1 MSGPGQGLTESKLG
15 STWEP
20 CAATYKEREA
30 ETSAVQHRNKLL
42 KKKKKKK
49 KRVMLHACVRE
60 KGCMHG
66 LHVYVHVSHGKKG
79 GMLHARNKEG
89 SREEF
94 GRIIGWIWFPNL
106 ASCTD
111 QNSKELMCV
120 TCNCPRRR
128 PL

>member
-1 MSGPGQGLTESKLG
+1 
-15 STWEP
+15 
-20 CAATYKEREA
+20 
-30 ETSAVQHRNKLL
+30 
-42 KKKKKKK
+42 
-49 KRVMLHACVRE
+49 
-60 KGCMHG
+60 MHG
-66 LHVYVHVSHGKKG
+66 LHVYVHVLHGKKG

-120 TCNCPRRR
+120 TWLRIRKQNLNQFPDSHEF
-128 PL
+128 